1 MASTV
6 TIRQRVSLENGGRT
20 LRVTQ
25 TQNGQ
30 TRSKA
35 IDLKEPA
42 RNLRQLHSITDYAGE
57 WPSTEVRT
65 TDGDIKIN
73 DGSETT

>member
-6 TIRQRVSLENGGRT
+6 TIKQRVSLENGGRT

-42 RNLRQLHSITDYAGE
+42 RNLRQLHNITDYAAS
-57 WPSTEVRT
+57 WPSTEVRV

>member
-6 TIRQRVSLENGGRT
+6 TIKQRISLENGGRT
-20 LRVTQ
+20 LRVSQ

-30 TRSKA
+30 TRTKA
-35 IDLKEPA
+35 IDLKQPV
-42 RNLRQLHSITDYAGE
+42 RNLKQLHNITDYAGS
-57 WPSTEVRT
+57 WPSTVVTLED
-65 TDGDIKIN
+65 TDVKNN

>member
-6 TIRQRVSLENGGRT
+6 TIKQRISLENGGRT
-20 LRVTQ
+20 MRVSQ

-35 IDLKEPA
+35 IDLKTPT
-42 RNLRQLHSITDYAGE
+42 RNLKQLHNITDYTGE
-57 WPSTEVRT
+57 WPSTVVT
-65 TDGDIKIN
+65 LQDSDVKNN

>member
-6 TIRQRVSLENGGRT
+6 TITQRISLENGGRT
-20 LRVTQ
+20 LRVSQ

-30 TRSKA
+30 HRSKA
-35 IDLKEPA
+35 IDLKEPV
-42 RNLRQLHSITDYAGE
+42 RNLKQLHNITDYTGE
-57 WPSTEVRT
+57 WPSTQV
-65 TDGDIKIN
+65 DIQEADVKNN

>member
-6 TIRQRVSLENGGRT
+6 TIKQRVSLENGGRT

-30 TRSKA
+30 TRSRA
-35 IDLKEPA
+35 IDLKEPT
-42 RNLRQLHSITDYAGE
+42 RNLKQLHSITDYAAN
-57 WPSTEVRT
+57 WPSTEVIAH
-65 TDGDIKIN
+65 DEDIKIN
-73 DGSETT
+73 PGEDVE

>member
-6 TIRQRVSLENGGRT
+6 TIKQRVSLENGGRS

-30 TRSKA
+30 TRTKS
-35 IDLKEPA
+35 IDLKEPT
-42 RNLRQLHSITDYAGE
+42 RNLKQLHSITDYAAN
-57 WPSTEVRT
+57 WPSTEVIAH
-65 TDGDIKIN
+65 DEDIKIN
-73 DGSETT
+73 SGDSSE